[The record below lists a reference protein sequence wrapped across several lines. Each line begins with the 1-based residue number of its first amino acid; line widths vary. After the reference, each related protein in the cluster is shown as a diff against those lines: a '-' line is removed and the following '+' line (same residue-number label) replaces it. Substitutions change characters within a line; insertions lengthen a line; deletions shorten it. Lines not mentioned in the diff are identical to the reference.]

1 MRSKTMAVLLTIVAV
16 LSVTSAVAASG
27 AGGIVGP
34 AFYVDGDLYKTVLTP
49 TDISGTKAPAHTFDA
64 IYVIV
69 ASDEAGVPISAFPV
83 AEAAPGDRD
92 YNGGRW
98 QAHPVSIADYAAAIA
113 AFDANGSGDFDS
125 AEEVEAA
132 IASGAGVDLGVAAS
146 FVCPVIKL

>member
-1 MRSKTMAVLLTIVAV
+1 MVAV
-16 LSVTSAVAASG
+16 VGITSAVSASG
-27 AGGIVGP
+27 AGGVVGP
-34 AFYVDGDLYKTVLTP
+34 AFYVDGDHYRTVLTP
-49 TDISGTKAPAHTFDA
+49 TDISSTKAPAHTFDK

-69 ASDEAGVPISAFPV
+69 ATDESGNAISQLPV

-98 QAHPVSIADYAAAIA
+98 QAHPVSIADYGAALA
-113 AFDANGSGDFDS
+113 AFDSNGSGDFDS

-132 IASGAGVDLGVAAS
+132 IAGGAGVDLGIAAS